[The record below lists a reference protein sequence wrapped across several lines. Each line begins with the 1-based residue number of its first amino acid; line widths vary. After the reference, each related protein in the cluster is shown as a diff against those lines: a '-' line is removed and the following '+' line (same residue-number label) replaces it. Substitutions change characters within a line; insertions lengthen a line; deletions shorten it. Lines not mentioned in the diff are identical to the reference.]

1 MHKDTKRR
9 QALLYHAKPT
19 PGKIQVV
26 PTKKYATQ
34 RDLSLAYSPGVA
46 EPCLE
51 IVKDV
56 NNVYK
61 YTAKGNLVAV
71 ISNGTAVLG
80 LGDIGPEASK
90 PVMEGKGLLF
100 KIFAGID
107 VFDIEVGTKDIDQFI
122 QTVKNI
128 APTFGGINLE
138 DIKAPESFEIER
150 RLVEEL
156 DIPVMHDDQHGT
168 AIISSAALLNAL
180 ELAHKEI
187 DKVYIVVSGAGSA
200 ALACANLYV
209 ALGVKPENICMFDRD
224 GMLTTDRNDLSE
236 LQQKYARNEKAMTL
250 AEALVGADV
259 FLGLSVGNLL
269 TPGMLVS
276 MSNDPIVFAM
286 ANPVPEIDYDVAMS
300 AREDIIMATGR
311 SDHPNQVNNVLGFP
325 YIFRG
330 ALDVRATKI
339 NEAMKMAAVH
349 ALASL
354 AKMPVPEQVNIA
366 YGETKLVFGRDYI
379 IPKPFD
385 PRLIVTVSPAV
396 ARAAM
401 ESGVAKNP
409 IMDWEKYEME
419 LEERLGNDNKMVRL
433 LTNRAR
439 TAPKRV
445 VFAEADHLDVLKA
458 AQIVMEEGIGKPI
471 LLGNKE
477 IILELMEEI
486 GFDVEVP
493 ILDPKTSE
501 CDAKRLQYA
510 QTFWE
515 SRKRRGITLLD
526 AQKWMRE
533 RNYFAAMM
541 INEGEADA
549 LVTGYSRSYPS
560 VVKPILSLIDK
571 APGVTRIATTN
582 MMMTS
587 RGPMFL
593 SDTAINPDPTSDD
606 LAKIAL
612 MNAKT
617 IRMFGLE
624 PVIAMVSYSN
634 FGSSDNASANKV
646 REAVAYLHK
655 YYPDLIV
662 DGEIQADFALNPEM
676 LKDKFPFSKLA
687 GKKVNTLIFP
697 NLEAANINYKMLK
710 ELYQVDSI
718 GPIMLGLD
726 KPVHIFQ
733 LGASVEEMVNM
744 AAVAVVDAQEKEKR
758 YKSIDVSL

>member
-1 MHKDTKRR
+1 MHKDSKRR
-9 QALLYHAKPT
+9 EALLYHAKPT

-51 IVKDV
+51 IAKDV

-71 ISNGTAVLG
+71 ITNGTAVLG

-90 PVMEGKGLLF
+90 PVMEGKALLF
-100 KIFAGID
+100 KIFADID
-107 VFDIEVGTKDIDQFI
+107 VFDIEVDTKDIDAFI
-122 QTVKNI
+122 ETVKNI

-156 DIPVMHDDQHGT
+156 NIPVMHDDQHGT

-180 ELAHKEI
+180 DLAGKKAEDI
-187 DKVYIVVSGAGSA
+187 KLVVSGAGSA
-200 ALACANLYV
+200 ALACVNLYLL
-209 ALGVKPENICMFDRD
+209 LGVKVENIVMFDSKGILYKNRE
-224 GMLTTDRNDLSE
+224 DLSE
-236 LQQKYARNEKAMTL
+236 LQTKYANGKIGGTL
-250 AEALVGADV
+250 QEALVNADM
-259 FLGLSVGNLL
+259 FLGLSAGNIL
-269 TPGMLVS
+269 TPEMLLS
-276 MSNDPIVFAM
+276 MANDPIVFAM
-286 ANPVPEIDYDVAMS
+286 ANPIPEVDYNVAINT
-300 AREDIIMATGR
+300 RKDIIMATGR

-339 NEAMKMAAVH
+339 NEAMKMAAVK
-349 ALASL
+349 ALAEL

-366 YGETKLVFGRDYI
+366 YGETKLNFGRDYI

-385 PRLIVTVSPAV
+385 PRLITIVAPAV
-396 ARAAM
+396 AKAAM
-401 ESGVAKNP
+401 DSGVALNP
-409 IMDWEKYEME
+409 ILDWDKYEEE
-419 LEERLGNDNKMVRL
+419 LAERLGSDNKMVRL
-433 LTNRAR
+433 LANRAK
-439 TAPKRV
+439 TDPKRI

-477 IILELMEEI
+477 TILELKEEI
-486 GFDVEVP
+486 GFDADVP
-493 ILDPKTSE
+493 ILDPKTKE
-501 CDAKRLQYA
+501 MDEKRMQYA
-510 QTFWE
+510 NSFWE
-515 SRKRRGITLLD
+515 ARKRRGITLLD

-541 INEGEADA
+541 VNEGEADA

-560 VVKPILSLIDK
+560 TVKPIMQLIDK
-571 APGVTRIATTN
+571 APGVSRIATTN
-582 MMMTS
+582 MMMTN
-587 RGPMFL
+587 RGPIFF
-593 SDTAINPDPTSDD
+593 SDTAINVDPTADD

-612 MNAKT
+612 MTAKT
-617 IRMFGLE
+617 VKMFGMQ

-634 FGSSDNASANKV
+634 FGSSSSQSAEKV
-646 REAVAYLHK
+646 RQAVAYLHK

-676 LKDKFPFSKLA
+676 LKNKFPFSKLA
-687 GKKVNTLIFP
+687 GKKVNTLIYP

-710 ELYQVDSI
+710 ELYKVDSI

-758 YKSIDVSL
+758 YKSLKVSF

>member
-1 MHKDTKRR
+1 MNRNSKRR
-9 QALLYHAKPT
+9 EALLYHAKPT
-19 PGKIQVV
+19 PGKIQVI

-51 IVKDV
+51 IAKDV

-71 ISNGTAVLG
+71 ITNGTAVLG

-90 PVMEGKGLLF
+90 PVMEGKALLF
-100 KIFAGID
+100 KIFADID
-107 VFDIEVGTKDIDQFI
+107 VFDIEIGTKDIDAFI
-122 QTVKNI
+122 ETVKNI

-156 DIPVMHDDQHGT
+156 NIPVMHDDQHGT

-180 ELAHKEI
+180 ELA
-187 DKVYIVVSGAGSA
+187 DKKAEQIKMVVSGAGSA
-200 ALACANLYV
+200 ALACADLYV
-209 ALGVKPENICMFDRD
+209 LLGIKPENIYMFNSK
-224 GMLTTDRNDLSE
+224 GLLTKDNPSLSAGQ
-236 LQQKYARNEKAMTL
+236 LKYARSGVSITL
-250 AEALVGADV
+250 EEALKGADL
-259 FLGLSVGNLL
+259 FLGLSSGNLL
-269 TPGMLVS
+269 TPQMLLGMAD
-276 MSNDPIVFAM
+276 NPIVFAM
-286 ANPVPEIDYDVAMS
+286 ANPEPEIAYNLAIDT
-300 AREDIIMATGR
+300 RKDIIMATGR

-339 NEAMKMAAVH
+339 NEAMKMAAVK
-349 ALASL
+349 ALAVL
-354 AKMPVPEQVNIA
+354 AKESVPEQVNIA
-366 YGETKLVFGRDYI
+366 YGETKLVFGREYI

-385 PRLIVTVSPAV
+385 PRLITTVAPAV

-401 ESGVAKNP
+401 ESGVALNP
-409 IMDWEKYEME
+409 IQDWEQYEEE
-419 LEERLGNDNKMVRL
+419 LLARLGSDNKMVRL
-433 LTNRAR
+433 LTNRAK
-439 TAPKRV
+439 TDPKRI

-458 AQIVMEEGIGKPI
+458 AQIVYEEGIGKPI

-477 IILELMEEI
+477 LILELKEEL
-486 GFDVEVP
+486 GFDAEVP
-493 ILDPKTSE
+493 IYDPKTAE
-501 CDAKRLQYA
+501 EDNRRLRYA
-510 QTFWE
+510 EIYWK
-515 SRKRRGITLLD
+515 SRQRRGISLLD

-541 INEGEADA
+541 VNEGEADA
-549 LVTGYSRSYPS
+549 LVTGFSRSYPT
-560 VVKPILSLIDK
+560 VARPIMQLIGK
-571 APGVTRIATTN
+571 APGISLIATTN
-582 MMMTS
+582 MMMTN

-593 SDTAINPDPTSDD
+593 SDTAINPNPTSDD

-612 MNAKT
+612 MTAKT
-617 IRMFGLE
+617 VKMFGLE
-624 PVIAMVSYSN
+624 PVIGMVSFSN
-634 FGSSDNASANKV
+634 FGSSTNESASKV
-646 REAVAYLHK
+646 REAVSYLHN
-655 YYPDLIV
+655 YYPDLVV

-676 LKDKFPFSKLA
+676 LKAKFPFSKLA

-697 NLEAANINYKMLK
+697 NLESANITYKLLK
-710 ELYQVDSI
+710 ELYKVDSV
-718 GPIMLGLD
+718 GPIMMGMG

-744 AAVAVVDAQEKEKR
+744 AAVAVVDAQEKIKR
-758 YKSIDVSL
+758 LKNFEIKF